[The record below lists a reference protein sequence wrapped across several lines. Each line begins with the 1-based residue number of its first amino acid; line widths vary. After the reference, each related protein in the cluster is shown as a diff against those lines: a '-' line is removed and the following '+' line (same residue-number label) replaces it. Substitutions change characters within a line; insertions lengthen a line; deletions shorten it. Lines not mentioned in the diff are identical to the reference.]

1 MATAETL
8 DIVARDLELINAL
21 SSAAEN
27 LAIRSTVEG
36 ISAAE
41 RAALRNKAKT
51 ANEQA
56 GALLTRGTVEI
67 FSDPPDDA
75 LKEINDALIK
85 TQETLESIK
94 KAKKAIEF
102 VGALVGIAGAILTGD
117 WKAILKSLDALTK
130 KKDDETAKAK

>member
-56 GALLTRGTVEI
+56 GALLTREP
-67 FSDPPDDA
+67 SR
-75 LKEINDALIK
+75 
-85 TQETLESIK
+85 
-94 KAKKAIEF
+94 
-102 VGALVGIAGAILTGD
+102 
-117 WKAILKSLDALTK
+117 SLATRRMMRSRRSMMP
-130 KKDDETAKAK
+130 

>member
-1 MATAETL
+1 M
-8 DIVARDLELINAL
+8 
-21 SSAAEN
+21 
-27 LAIRSTVEG
+27 
-36 ISAAE
+36 
-41 RAALRNKAKT
+41 
-51 ANEQA
+51 
-56 GALLTRGTVEI
+56 
-67 FSDPPDDA
+67 
-75 LKEINDALIK
+75 IK